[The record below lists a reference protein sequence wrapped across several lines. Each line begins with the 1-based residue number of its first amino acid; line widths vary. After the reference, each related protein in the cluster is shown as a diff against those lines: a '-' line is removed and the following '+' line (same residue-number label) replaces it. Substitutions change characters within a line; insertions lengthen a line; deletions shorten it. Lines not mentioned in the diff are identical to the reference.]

1 MKKIFLSFFFLLSFF
16 PQSSFAFISYTNIEC
31 FKEIAS
37 LSPSENLF
45 ISTKYDDILAK
56 QGENELQVILYDWVY
71 KYIPFETNIS
81 QTEQVQK
88 YKNTYNF

>member
-1 MKKIFLSFFFLLSFF
+1 MKKIFFSFLFLFSFF
-16 PQSSFAFISYTNIEC
+16 PQPSFAFISFTNIEC
-31 FKEIAS
+31 FREVSS
-37 LSPSENLF
+37 LAPSDNLF

-56 QGENELQVILYDWVY
+56 QGESELQVTLYDGVY